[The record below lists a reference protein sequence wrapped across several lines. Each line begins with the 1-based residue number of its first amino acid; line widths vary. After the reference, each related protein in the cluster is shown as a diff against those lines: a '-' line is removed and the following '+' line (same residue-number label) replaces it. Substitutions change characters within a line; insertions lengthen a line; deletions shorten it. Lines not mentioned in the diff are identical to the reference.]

1 MSIWGAG
8 PRQDMRLANIDRKN
22 LFVLRSACCG
32 RSSTTAAARG
42 NYRQIPSFTMS
53 NSDTHTFSG
62 GETGSGRRPD
72 AGLHNG
78 MASWDGGARR
88 DRTDDLKLAKLALS
102 QLSYGPG
109 QASDRDRA
117 RGSIT
122 SWWAWEDLNFRLHAY
137 QARALT
143 N

>member
-1 MSIWGAG
+1 MSI
-8 PRQDMRLANIDRKN
+8 
-22 LFVLRSACCG
+22 
-32 RSSTTAAARG
+32 
-42 NYRQIPSFTMS
+42 
-53 NSDTHTFSG
+53 SDTHTFSG
-62 GETGSGRRPD
+62 GETGPGRRPD

-102 QLSYGPG
+102 QLSYGPESPSTATAEIQKLKTPG
-109 QASDRDRA
+109 P
-117 RGSIT
+117 IT
-122 SWWAWEDLNFRLHAY
+122 RMWWAWEDLNFRPHAY